1 MSLYVYISNAKLR
14 EQAKEQLL
22 SRRWTDSGFDIL
34 TPSHEFYFSSGH
46 LARPI
51 YTGIFVA
58 TLDDN
63 KNHTPCMLVPRSSL
77 SSTPLRLANSI
88 GLIDMG
94 YRGEVIAKVDCVD
107 VNTDYYAIDE
117 GKRLFQL
124 VQYNWLPWKTIV
136 FVDTL
141 EELPPAPDNRAAGGF
156 GSTGH

>member
-1 MSLYVYISNAKLR
+1 
-14 EQAKEQLL
+14 
-22 SRRWTDSGFDIL
+22 
-34 TPSHEFYFSSGH
+34 
-46 LARPI
+46 
-51 YTGIFVA
+51 
-58 TLDDN
+58 
-63 KNHTPCMLVPRSSL
+63 MLVPRSSL